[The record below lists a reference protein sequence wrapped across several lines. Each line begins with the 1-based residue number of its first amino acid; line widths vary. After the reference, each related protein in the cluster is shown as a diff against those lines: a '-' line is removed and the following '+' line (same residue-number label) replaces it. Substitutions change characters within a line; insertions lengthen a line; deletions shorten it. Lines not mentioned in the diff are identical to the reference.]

1 MLSSVSVAFFLPA
14 VLWTHAST
22 TTACNRLPS
31 LVTLCEA
38 ETEEEDQEYINLAM
52 SLGVKGGKP

>member
-1 MLSSVSVAFFLPA
+1 MLPSLSVACILPV

-52 SLGVKGGKP
+52 SFGNEKPVR